1 MGVSM
6 VWVEL
11 ITTSKLFCPS
21 YSTSKASNA
30 NEPCV
35 HAEENAN
42 KKKNCLTS
50 ILSITKQVLLSVED
64 KLKVAR

>member
-1 MGVSM
+1 MGVSI

-11 ITTSKLFCPS
+11 ITTSKLVSPS
-21 YSTSKASNA
+21 YSTSKATNA

-35 HAEENAN
+35 HAEENAK

-50 ILSITKQVLLSVED
+50 ILSTTKKQVLLSIED
-64 KLKVAR
+64 KLKVA